1 MIWLLTGLA
10 GSRFVSTLQE
20 NIDRFSFGSVDF
32 RLVVVENGSGVGCW
46 KGHGDV
52 LKSEPGVPAFLKV
65 GLDFIREH
73 AATGDWFARIDA
85 DDYYGSGYLKSVED
99 MASMGATFTGS
110 PSVYVRTEDDHLYYL
125 KSRDSGLK
133 SALGGTLAGLVER
146 AVDFPDTGKPW
157 GEDTAWVTAMRA
169 TRAIGIPREASGYAL
184 CRHTGHEHTYP
195 VHGHEFAH
203 LWPCLPYHLG
213 LWSESRVNGPL
224 RLPERPILQAPFS
237 AFSAIERLK
246 SAQRD

>member
-1 MIWLLTGLA
+1 MLWLLTGLA
-10 GSRFVSTLQE
+10 GSRFVPTLKE
-20 NIDRFSFGSVDF
+20 NLERFSSGGVPY
-32 RLVVVENGSGVGCW
+32 RLVVVENGGGIGCW
-46 KGHGDV
+46 KGSSDV
-52 LKSEPGVPAFLKV
+52 LQSKPGVPAFLKV

-85 DDYYGSGYLKSVED
+85 DDYYGSGYLKSIED